1 MSGSWQQVANGN
13 QPNNQWTCVASSYT
27 GQYCIAGNN
36 GANGSVDEGRVWISS
51 DYGATWS
58 TPTNSPLTAAWGGV
72 AINQDGT
79 MMACCFG
86 QGTNGPNSYI
96 FLSTDSG
103 NTWTNLTT
111 QAGSNP
117 PDVTTIVW
125 QSIAISIDLS
135 TIGVT
140 GSAGVVWIYDI
151 NTVMWTEVG
160 GVSSSITSNIYGFV
174 TIGYNNWPSTFYKNN
189 GYTQVQITDANSNLN
204 TFGDDNP
211 GWTSISTSL
220 DGTKLVMCAAA
231 GSAGNQGYIYTG
243 TLDSGSNYWTFIQ
256 WTGLLASW
264 NKVQFGPD
272 AFSIVA
278 CSRDITGVSQG
289 TIWLGV
295 SDGTSYTWSQQKDG
309 SGNNL
314 VGDWSS
320 ISRNLDKQTYTRF
333 VAVTQSS
340 TQSEDNGIWIFTSDK
355 TVAQAEAD
363 LACVC
368 RGMKILTPDGPVAI
382 EELKVGDTVMTPP
395 YRKRDRVVI
404 QQVYTGT
411 YLGDSTNIPCRIPKD
426 FFEPNI
432 PDEDILISPHHLV
445 FYNGE
450 WYLPKDLKGIKKEVS
465 MIGQKFDY
473 FHLSL
478 PDYYKDKL
486 WCHNL
491 PIDSWDY
498 ANATNTSTPTPYL

>member
-1 MSGSWQQVANGN
+1 MEQSHEF
-13 QPNNQWTCVASSYT
+13 SSY
-27 GQYCIAGNN
+27 GGV
-36 GANGSVDEGRVWISS
+36 GSS
-51 DYGATWS
+51 
-58 TPTNSPLTAAWGGV
+58 PTNSPLTAAWGGV
-72 AINQDGT
+72 AISQDGT
-79 MMACCFG
+79 MMTCCFG
-86 QGTNGPNSYI
+86 QGTNGSNYYV
-96 FLSTDSG
+96 FLSMDSG
-103 NTWTNLTT
+103 NSWTNLTT

-125 QSIAISIDLS
+125 GSIAISIDLS

-140 GSAGVVWIYDI
+140 GSGGVVWIYEI
-151 NTVMWTEVG
+151 NTVMWTQVG

-174 TIGYNNWPSTFYKNN
+174 TIGSNNWPSTFYINN
-189 GYTQVQITDANSNLN
+189 GYTQMQITDANSNLN

-220 DGTKLVMCAAA
+220 DGTKLVMCAE
-231 GSAGNQGYIYTG
+231 GSSAGNVGYVYSG
-243 TLDSGSNYWTFIQ
+243 TLSNNYWTFSQ
-256 WTGLLASW
+256 WSQANGGPGLGRW

-272 AFSIVA
+272 AFSI
-278 CSRDITGVSQG
+278 IVSSENNSGQSG

-295 SDGTSYTWSQQKDG
+295 SNGTSYTWSQQNDG
-309 SGNNL
+309 SGNPL
-314 VGDWSS
+314 LGDWSS

-333 VAVTQSS
+333 VTVTKSS
-340 TQSEDNGIWIFTSDK
+340 TVSEDNGIWIFTSDK

-368 RGMKILTPDGPVAI
+368 RGMKILTPDGPVAV
-382 EELKVGDTVMTPP
+382 EELNVGDVVMTPP

-404 QQVYTGT
+404 QHVYKGT

-426 FFEPNI
+426 FFEENV

-450 WYLPKDLKGIKKEVS
+450 WYLPKELKGIKKEIS
-465 MIGQKFDY
+465 MIGETFDY

-498 ANATNTSTPTPYL
+498 ANATPTPYL